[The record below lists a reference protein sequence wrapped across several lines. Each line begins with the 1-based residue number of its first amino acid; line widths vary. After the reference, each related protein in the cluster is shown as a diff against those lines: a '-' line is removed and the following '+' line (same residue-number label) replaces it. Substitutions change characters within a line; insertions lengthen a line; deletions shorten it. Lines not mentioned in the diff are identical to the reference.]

1 MRSAKYAF
9 VFLLLFAVSG
19 EAQVRM
25 SEIEIFNR
33 CYNRFVKKPLPVS
46 GNSKG
51 FVLGDAVRK
60 GQKKGAQACSEL
72 LAYADFNSSGVLANK
87 DADEARRVIETFHG
101 LHISF
106 FSTPAMTT
114 FTNLANMTIL
124 LKDIDEPALY
134 FTQALFANKDP
145 STVLTANR
153 SLRSVRESNYV
164 ADSNYAT
171 RSIATFHSASYPAA
185 FDPRGLLVW
194 DHNTATRDARRASD
208 LIYIR
213 DVAYKNQLIE
223 AGDDAAKKNEVTN
236 AINGAANTT
245 RNLMTQ
251 NIDDNRFIGHGALLG
266 VAVQEP
272 LMAPIQPIRT
282 SIAANGQTAAITAN
296 YQNHD
301 LHWHMGGG
309 VLGSQM
315 YMLKTT
321 NLGVNSII
329 GNTSANDP
337 YTNSPRRFTSKI
349 FEDLLCH
356 TLPTLTEADVR
367 ADVDAKS
374 AHGFKQ
380 AASCMRCHSTF
391 DPINGVYRNILVGQ
405 TGNPLNNEAR
415 FKPARERGSPILT
428 LVKMESTTK
437 NIYAL
442 QTPNAPLRF
451 RDHTNNYVNT
461 TVNSVAELGS
471 TLAKNGD
478 FYRCVAKRYY
488 HFLTG
493 VNVNLTSSDSD
504 ISVTAKKHKDFVYL
518 LGRVLQGSLTGSEKT
533 SYQSK
538 QKSLK
543 GMIDL
548 IINSET
554 FSRRDLGTLED

>member
-1 MRSAKYAF
+1 MRSAKYAL

-19 EAQVRM
+19 EAQIRM

-51 FVLGDAVRK
+51 FVLADAVRK

-72 LAYADFNSSGVLANK
+72 IVYADLNASGVLTNK
-87 DADEARRVIETFHG
+87 DADEARRVMETFHG

-114 FTNLANMTIL
+114 FTNIANMTIL

-145 STVLTANR
+145 VSILTANQ

-164 ADSNYAT
+164 ANSNYT
-171 RSIATFHSASYPAA
+171 TISIPPFHAASYPASS
-185 FDPRGLLVW
+185 DPRMLLVW
-194 DHNTATRDARRASD
+194 DHNTSSRDQRRASD
-208 LIYIR
+208 LIYLR
-213 DVAYKNQLIE
+213 DVAYKAQIIE
-223 AGDDAAKKNEVTN
+223 AGDDAAKK
-236 AINGAANTT
+236 AIVDSAISAAANTT

-251 NIDDNRFIGHGALLG
+251 NIDDSRFIGQGALLG
-266 VAVQEP
+266 IKPQTS

-282 SIAANGQTAAITAN
+282 SIAANGQTAAITAD

-329 GNTSANDP
+329 GGTSANDP

-356 TLPTLTEADVR
+356 TLPTLTEADVT

-380 AASCMRCHSTF
+380 SASCMRCHSSF
-391 DPINGVYRNILVGQ
+391 DPLNGVYRNILVGQ

-415 FKPARERGSPILT
+415 FVPARERGSPVLT
-428 LVKMESTTK
+428 LVKMKSTTE

-442 QTPNAPLRF
+442 KTPSASLRF
-451 RDHTNNYVNT
+451 RDHKNSYVNT
-461 TVNSVAELGS
+461 SVNSVAELGS

-478 FYRCVAKRYY
+478 FYRCTAKRYY

-493 VNVNLTSSDSD
+493 VNVNLTSSDKELSA
-504 ISVTAKKHKDFVYL
+504 TAKKHKDFVYL
-518 LGRVLQGSLTGSEKT
+518 LGRVLQGDLAGAEKT
-533 SYQSK
+533 AYQSK

-548 IINSET
+548 IVNSET

>member
-1 MRSAKYAF
+1 MRSAKYAL

-19 EAQVRM
+19 EAQIRM

-51 FVLGDAVRK
+51 FALADAVRK
-60 GQKKGAQACSEL
+60 GQKKGAQACTEL
-72 LAYADFNSSGVLANK
+72 LAYADLNSSGVLANK
-87 DADEARRVIETFHG
+87 DTDEARRVMETFHG

-114 FTNLANMTIL
+114 FTNFTNMTIL

-145 STVLTANR
+145 ASVLTANQ
-153 SLRSVRESNYV
+153 SLRSVRESNYI
-164 ADSNYAT
+164 ANSNYTT
-171 RSIATFHSASYPAA
+171 RAITPFHAASYPAS
-185 FDPRGLLVW
+185 FDPRMLLVW
-194 DHNTATRDARRASD
+194 DHNTATRDQRRASD
-208 LIYIR
+208 ITYIR
-213 DVAYKNQLIE
+213 DVAYKAQLEE
-223 AGDDAAKKNEVTN
+223 AGDDLAKKTAINN
-236 AINGAANTT
+236 AIDAAANTT

-251 NIDDNRFIGHGALLG
+251 NVDDSYFIGQGALLG
-266 VAVQEP
+266 VQP
-272 LMAPIQPIRT
+272 QRSLMAPIQPIRT
-282 SIAANGQTAAITAN
+282 TITANGQSAAITTN
-296 YQNHD
+296 YRNHD

-315 YMLKTT
+315 YMMKTT
-321 NLGVNSII
+321 NLGVNAII
-329 GNTSANDP
+329 GNTSMNDP

-356 TLPTLTEADVR
+356 TLPTLTEEDVR
-367 ADVDAKS
+367 ADVDSKS

-391 DPINGVYRNILVGQ
+391 DPLNGVYRNILIGQ
-405 TGNPLNNEAR
+405 TGSALNNEER

-428 LVKMESTTK
+428 LVKMESTTA

-442 QTPNAPLRF
+442 QPPSAALRF
-451 RDHTNNYVNT
+451 RDHTGVYVNT
-461 TVNSVAELGS
+461 TVRSVAELGS

-493 VNVNLTSSDSD
+493 VNVNLTSANSDLSP
-504 ISVTAKKHKDFVYL
+504 VAKKHKDFVYL
-518 LGRVLQGSLTGSEKT
+518 LGRVLQGNLAGAEKT
-533 SYQSK
+533 AYQSK

-548 IINSET
+548 IVNSET